1 MKRGF
6 TLIELLGVIMVIAV
20 LSLLVFPL
28 IMNQFKKNRSQI
40 SDVTKE
46 LIEEGARTFV
56 EKDPNT
62 YLKTD
67 GNVYCI
73 SLNRLVDSND
83 LVAPILDPSTGLEI
97 PLTHTVNVT
106 VKNGQFY
113 SEYVGEG
120 SCTEVKN

>member
-1 MKRGF
+1 MKKGF
-6 TLIELLGVIMVIAV
+6 TLIELLGVIMIIAV

-28 IMNQFKKNRSQI
+28 VMNQFKKNRSQI
-40 SDVTKE
+40 SEVTKN
-46 LIEEGARTFV
+46 LIEEGAKTFV

-73 SLNRLVDSND
+73 SLNQLTSSND
-83 LVAPILDPSTGLEI
+83 LASPVLDPSTGLEI
-97 PLTHTVNVT
+97 PLTNIVSVT

-113 SEYVGEG
+113 PEYVGDG
-120 SCTEVKN
+120 SCAEVKN